1 MTSGSPAGRGT
12 RDVPLVSLLVSTQTL
27 NAILLVPL
35 LVVMHLLSRDREIMG
50 STWCGPLSP
59 GRSLRCW

>member
-1 MTSGSPAGRGT
+1 M
-12 RDVPLVSLLVSTQTL
+12 PLVSLLVSTQTL

-35 LVVMHLLSRDREIMG
+35 LVVMHLLSRDRETMG